1 MKKVFAILAVAAVMV
16 SCGNKKKS
24 DKPADGKDTAA
35 TTTTNNGGE
44 TTTTTTSGALTF
56 SDPEVQKYVDDYS
69 AFVNSYLDAVKGKD
83 MTKIT
88 DLSMKAADWANR
100 SMDISKKLMNN
111 PEETKKFADHMTKL
125 SNDWAEAAKALVPN
139 MK

>member
-1 MKKVFAILAVAAVMV
+1 MLLAVAAIMV

-44 TTTTTTSGALTF
+44 TTPITATAGFA
-56 SDPEVQKYVDDYS
+56 DAEVQKYVDDYT

-83 MTKIT
+83 MTKIS
-88 DLSMKAADWANR
+88 DLSMKATDWANR

-111 PEETKKFADHMTKL
+111 PEEAKKFADIMTKL
-125 SNDWAEAAKALVPN
+125 SNDWAEAAKALIPN

>member
-1 MKKVFAILAVAAVMV
+1 MLLAVATIMV

-44 TTTTTTSGALTF
+44 TTPITATAGFA
-56 SDPEVQKYVDDYS
+56 DAEVQKYVDDYT

-100 SMDISKKLMNN
+100 SMDVSKKLAAN
-111 PEETKKFADHMTKL
+111 PEEAKKFADIMTKL

>member
-1 MKKVFAILAVAAVMV
+1 MKKVFAILAVAAIMV

-44 TTTTTTSGALTF
+44 TTTPITPSGAF
-56 SDPEVQKYVDDYS
+56 ADAEVQKYVDDYT

-88 DLSMKAADWANR
+88 DLSMKAADWTNR
-100 SMDISKKLMNN
+100 SMDVSKKLMNN
-111 PEETKKFADHMTKL
+111 PEEAKKFADIMTKL

>member
-1 MKKVFAILAVAAVMV
+1 MKKVFTILAVAAVMV
-16 SCGNKKKS
+16 SCGNKKKG

-44 TTTTTTSGALTF
+44 TTPITATAGFA
-56 SDPEVQKYVDDYS
+56 DAEVQKYVDDYT

-100 SMDISKKLMNN
+100 SMDVSKKLAAN
-111 PEETKKFADHMTKL
+111 PEETKKFADVMTKL

>member
-44 TTTTTTSGALTF
+44 TTPITATAGFA
-56 SDPEVQKYVDDYS
+56 DAEVQKYVDDYT

-100 SMDISKKLMNN
+100 SMDVSKKLAAN
-111 PEETKKFADHMTKL
+111 PEEAKKFADIMTKL